1 MEKAVVLEFINLLAV
16 AILILLTGFFVA
28 VEFSIVKVRRSKIA
42 QTVVKLGLDF
52 SNVKTEQSL
61 AKALANKGF
70 KIKEC

>member
-1 MEKAVVLEFINLLAV
+1 E
-16 AILILLTGFFVA
+16 
-28 VEFSIVKVRRSKIA
+28 IA